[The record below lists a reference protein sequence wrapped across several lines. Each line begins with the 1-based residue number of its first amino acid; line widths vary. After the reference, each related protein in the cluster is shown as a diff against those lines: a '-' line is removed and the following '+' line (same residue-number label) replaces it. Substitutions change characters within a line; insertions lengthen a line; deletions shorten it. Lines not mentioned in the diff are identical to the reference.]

1 MLLHGVVDIATSP
14 PDVVTH
20 AMDGAAAA
28 SETRQQESCSE
39 EAKHDPVVRFHKYFD
54 FRSSEIEKR
63 RVNFS
68 SRQQSGIRG

>member
-1 MLLHGVVDIATSP
+1 
-14 PDVVTH
+14 
-20 AMDGAAAA
+20 MDGAAAA